1 MYRKEKI
8 LEIPGPTEVATNVL
22 EVMSRPLIAHYM
34 DDWMKIYNDVIGM
47 LRKIFKTDGSV
58 FLITGSGS
66 AGLEAAI
73 ASTVETGDKVIADN
87 YFRRYVEAY
96 GGRVIPIE
104 VPFGEAVTADRIE
117 EILRREDDVKVVA
130 LAHNNSGTA
139 VTNPIDQIGKTVSEY
154 GALFI
159 VDAVSSLGGI
169 DIRFDEWNIDVCCGA
184 TQKALAVPPGLAP
197 VAVSENAWET
207 MEKRKEPI
215 KSVYL
220 NLMKYR
226 EASKPPLGKFH
237 PTPHT
242 PSTVLVL
249 ALWQSL
255 KNILNEGLE
264 NVYKRHAMAAKAV
277 REAMKAL
284 GLKLAVKDE
293 RYASNTVT
301 AVQWPENYDYNE
313 FWYTLYNKYNI
324 MIGNPPIQWEVWPQT
339 RGHFRIGHMG
349 NTASIHYILPTLSYI
364 ELALKNVGYP
374 VKSGESV
381 KVAQQIFT
389 THRK

>member
-8 LEIPGPTEVATNVL
+8 LEIPGPTEVALNVL
-22 EVMSRPLIAHYM
+22 DVMSHPLIAHYM
-34 DDWMKIYNDVIGM
+34 DDWVELYKDVIGM
-47 LRKIFKTDGSV
+47 LRRVFKTEGSV

-73 ASTVETGDKVIADN
+73 ASTVETGDKVVADK
-87 YFRRYVEAY
+87 YFNRYVEVY
-96 GGRVIPIE
+96 GGRVIP
-104 VPFGEAVTADRIE
+104 VDAPFGEAVTADHIE
-117 EILRREDDVKVVA
+117 EILRREGDVKVVA
-130 LAHNNSGTA
+130 LAHNNSGTS
-139 VTNPIDQIGKTVSEY
+139 VTNPIDEIGKTVSEY
-154 GALFI
+154 GALFV

-169 DIRFDEWNIDVCCGA
+169 DVRFDEWSIDLCCGA

-197 VAVSENAWET
+197 VAVSDKAWET

-226 EASKPPLGKFH
+226 EASKPPMGKFH

-249 ALWQSL
+249 ALLQSL

-264 NVYKRHAMAAKAV
+264 NVYKRHAVASKAV
-277 REAMKAL
+277 REGLKSL
-284 GLKLAVKDE
+284 GLKLVVKDE

-301 AVQWPENYDYNE
+301 AIRWPENYDYNK

-324 MIGNPPIQWEVWPQT
+324 MIGNPPIQSEVWPES
-339 RGHFRIGHMG
+339 RGCFRIGHMG
-349 NTASIHYILPTLSYI
+349 NTASIHYILPTFSYI
-364 ELALKNVGYP
+364 EFALRDVGYA
-374 VKSGESV
+374 VKEGELV
-381 KVAQQIFT
+381 KVAQKIFA
-389 THRK
+389 THQ